1 MTFTRNCQNMTN
13 AKVANST
20 YIFGWWKSTD
30 HIPSSCIKD
39 VSVLEYFLAITATR
53 CLHNISE
60 KNSFTNL
67 NTGNVEL

>member
-13 AKVANST
+13 AKFANST

-30 HIPSSCIKD
+30 SLFLYQGRNC
-39 VSVLEYFLAITATR
+39 VLEYFLAITATR